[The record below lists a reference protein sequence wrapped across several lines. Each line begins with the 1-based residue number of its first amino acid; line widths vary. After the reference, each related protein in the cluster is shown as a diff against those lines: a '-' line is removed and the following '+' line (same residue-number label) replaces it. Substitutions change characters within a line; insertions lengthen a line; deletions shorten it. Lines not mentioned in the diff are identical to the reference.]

1 MKKIAF
7 LSIAAALMMACSSNP
22 KTDSSQTQT
31 TEAKA
36 PVEVTVANF
45 EEKAPGL
52 VNQMITIKGTAD
64 HICKHDGKKLFLVD
78 TISDGRIKVV
88 TGDDMAAFNSEL
100 EGYDFVVTGIIEET
114 VVDEAYLQEWEE
126 EIKAGLEEKK
136 HLDGGKNE
144 QASAEAEHHEEES
157 AFESINNYRKMMA
170 ERGVNKLS
178 FYNIKAASY
187 EVIKE

>member
-88 TGDDMAAFNSEL
+88 TGAEVADYVAA
-100 EGYDFVVTGIIEET
+100 
-114 VVDEAYLQEWEE
+114 
-126 EIKAGLEEKK
+126 
-136 HLDGGKNE
+136 
-144 QASAEAEHHEEES
+144 AEAKDGKRVLKVLFKQ
-157 AFESINNYRKMMA
+157 AVMQKA
-170 ERGVNKLS
+170 E
-178 FYNIKAASY
+178 
-187 EVIKE
+187 